1 MGKSFP
7 GPPSAPRRG
16 RSFPSLFHK
25 LPHWVV
31 RLLEMICI
39 TAFWVG
45 IWYLLAWKV
54 GESLLLPT
62 PVAVLKRV
70 YTLAQTA
77 AFWRTVLTSFK
88 RIFWGILIGACAGGL
103 LALMTHFVPVLYKLF
118 YPFITVVRAT
128 PVASFVILIFLWVGQ
143 DILPIVISVLIVLP
157 VVWADLHEGLGSVD
171 QDLLEMARVFRVPP
185 LRRLRR
191 IYLPSLLP
199 SVVAACRSSVGLA
212 WKAGIAAEVLV
223 VPALSIGRQLYV
235 SKLNLETTDLFAW
248 TLVVVLLSLLLEGFM
263 LFVMRLLDRKRRCRH
278 QRANENPKTE
288 EVVL

>member
-7 GPPSAPRRG
+7 GPPSASRRG
-16 RSFPSLFHK
+16 RSFPSFFQK
-25 LPHWVV
+25 FPHWVV

-39 TAFWVG
+39 IAFWVG

-62 PVAVLKRV
+62 PVTVLKRA
-70 YTLAQTA
+70 YTLTQTA
-77 AFWRTVLTSFK
+77 DFWMTVLTSFK
-88 RIFWGILIGACAGGL
+88 RIFLGILIGACAGGL
-103 LALMTHFVPVLYKLF
+103 MALMTHFVPLLYKLF

-143 DILPIVISVLIVLP
+143 DILPIVISILIVLP

-223 VPALSIGRQLYV
+223 VPTLSIGRQLYV
-235 SKLNLETTDLFAW
+235 SKLYLETTDLFAW
-248 TLVVVLLSLLLEGFM
+248 TLAVVLLSLLLEGIM
-263 LFVMRLLDRKRRCRH
+263 LFLMQLPDRKRRCRR
-278 QRANENPKTE
+278 QRADEDTRTE
-288 EVVL
+288 EVIL

>member
-1 MGKSFP
+1 MGKSFS

-16 RSFPSLFHK
+16 RSFPSFFHK

-39 TAFWVG
+39 IAFWVG

-62 PVAVLKRV
+62 PVAVLKRA
-70 YTLAQTA
+70 YALAQTT

-88 RIFWGILIGACAGGL
+88 RIFLGILIGACAGGL

-143 DILPIVISVLIVLP
+143 DILPIVISILIVLP

-223 VPALSIGRQLYV
+223 VPTLSIGRQLYV
-235 SKLNLETTDLFAW
+235 SKLYLETTDLFAW

-263 LFVMRLLDRKRRCRH
+263 LVVMRLLDRKRRCRH
-278 QRANENPKTE
+278 QRADKESRTE
-288 EVVL
+288 EVVS